1 MKFTLSGIFF
11 CLFNVCLSA
20 QTWETPVLEA
30 TKIQDGSVYY
40 VQNTGLN
47 LQIAAGA
54 DWGTRAILKENGLTT
69 TIRFDA
75 NTNLYVL
82 EFPKWLDIVQE

>member
-54 DWGTRAILKENGLTT
+54 D
-69 TIRFDA
+69 
-75 NTNLYVL
+75 
-82 EFPKWLDIVQE
+82 